1 MGVSGKLRASR
12 HDVART
18 GCVSAYVA
26 SPQFNFDS
34 NGDVAAAAA
43 PRIVVRAPLGLL
55 DCLMKVLVKKVTRA
69 LTAQYS
75 GALQL
80 RRHHPHA

>member
-1 MGVSGKLRASR
+1 MGVSGRLRASR

-34 NGDVAAAAA
+34 KRDVAAAASVWDRGSQRW
-43 PRIVVRAPLGLL
+43 PSIGWDLVTDL
-55 DCLMKVLVKKVTRA
+55 DHR
-69 LTAQYS
+69 
-75 GALQL
+75 
-80 RRHHPHA
+80 